1 MTDSHSRS
9 SKQEHPHEASYQ
21 SQPSC
26 ARRSSSPLCQ
36 FPGQYTVQ
44 SLQLNQNNSGDYPL
58 EYDWNRDGIPDFL
71 ASADTN
77 QNLISNSKT
86 GAYTYQKAPGS
97 LEGAIKSCACPRAT
111 VPLVA

>member
-1 MTDSHSRS
+1 MKLLIRASLLALAGLLAFAVS
-9 SKQEHPHEASYQ
+9 SQA
-21 SQPSC
+21 
-26 ARRSSSPLCQ
+26 
-36 FPGQYTVQ
+36 QYTVQ
-44 SLQLNQNNSGDYPL
+44 SLQLNQNNAGDYPL

-97 LEGAIKSCACPRAT
+97 LEGAIGDFNNDGKIDYAFASINYFY
-111 VPLVA
+111 VY